1 MFVGKLKRRIV
12 KSVLGLLAIICVV
25 SVMAMSVTVSAE
37 ENLLAFPGAVGGGKY
52 TTGARGDSNISVY
65 HVTNLN
71 KSGAGSFADAVS
83 QSGRIIVFD
92 VSGTIEISG
101 TLKIKKSNLTILG
114 QTAPGD
120 GVTISGGDLLLDSG
134 VENVII
140 RYLRVRPT
148 DKNGGEPDGLG
159 GRYNKNII
167 FDHCSLSWSVDELI
181 TLYAG
186 STEDTKNQTGRNI
199 TVQNIIASE
208 SLAMSSHVKGKHG
221 YGGIIGGTNY
231 TFYNNLMAHHDSR
244 SPRLDRELG
253 STDIANNIIY
263 NWGQTN
269 SLYGAESYS
278 IHNKTQTPSNVNIVS
293 NYYMYGPSTKSNL
306 RTRIFDVSNDAK
318 VKPYSNF
325 YVNGNYVFGSQLVTA
340 DNKKGLNNSSL
351 ATVLESPVDMGEYS
365 VPYSTPEEAYDKI
378 LSDAGASLPKRD
390 AIDARIVDDVKHQ
403 TGRIINNA
411 DEIAG
416 LIPTE
421 EIHRTFEIP
430 EDWKAENNM
439 GSASETDIVEN
450 GKYKGYTWIE
460 AYVNDWTAKAS
471 KPANPEIVVMS
482 PAIASVNKTVNG
494 LTVNNGNWTVVED
507 TETVNY
513 HAAATPVQGTEI
525 TKFELYDKNQ
535 LLKTYNSAEI
545 NDDISL
551 EPGVHHLTSRAY
563 NSNGEKTQSTTA
575 IVYVVGTAEP
585 GSFSYTQ
592 IGKNCSFNNLASATM
607 DNNGV
612 YTISGSGQITT
623 NSSDKCAYMYK
634 EVKGDFDIIV
644 KVKEIPKFE
653 NKQVSGI
660 MFRES
665 LEPNSRM
672 LMLADGWEK
681 YGENVSVFVRN
692 KAGSSSTRSYFK
704 NASGSEL
711 VNGDKYDTGAAE
723 YHLPKYLR
731 MKRSGDKLTMSV
743 SDSGIDFTD
752 NPRQPMS
759 FTIDG
764 LSDTV
769 YLGIANDSAQGTSVK
784 EYYSMAKY
792 SDISINGVSDV
803 QSQESKVPFLDEEF
817 DLNNWYGEYVFND
830 DKRSEP
836 ISGNSGYLLSTWS
849 NANRN
854 FTAQSKGIVTASF
867 DFLEYGDNNKI
878 GSAEFILRGTNA
890 DNELKEM
897 IKVIAERD
905 QTFKIGDKSIGDL
918 VLDMDVWYN
927 VSIELNFFTGKA
939 KVSVYP
945 YTEYDSAEGKYIISE
960 NGAEAETDFDKS
972 YLLRGIRFV
981 RNGGTMKYYDN
992 VSVSAERNESY
1003 VKENNGKMDVF
1014 AMEDA
1019 KIYVAWYD
1027 KDGVLINVE
1036 TYDITQNEEM
1046 EFDLP
1051 KLTNGVSEKAEVFL
1065 WNNNQEPLCEQLT
1078 VE

>member
-1 MFVGKLKRRIV
+1 
-12 KSVLGLLAIICVV
+12 
-25 SVMAMSVTVSAE
+25 
-37 ENLLAFPGAVGGGKY
+37 
-52 TTGARGDSNISVY
+52 
-65 HVTNLN
+65 
-71 KSGAGSFADAVS
+71 
-83 QSGRIIVFD
+83 
-92 VSGTIEISG
+92 
-101 TLKIKKSNLTILG
+101 
-114 QTAPGD
+114 
-120 GVTISGGDLLLDSG
+120 
-134 VENVII
+134 
-140 RYLRVRPT
+140 
-148 DKNGGEPDGLG
+148 
-159 GRYNKNII
+159 
-167 FDHCSLSWSVDELI
+167 
-181 TLYAG
+181 
-186 STEDTKNQTGRNI
+186 
-199 TVQNIIASE
+199 
-208 SLAMSSHVKGKHG
+208 
-221 YGGIIGGTNY
+221 
-231 TFYNNLMAHHDSR
+231 
-244 SPRLDRELG
+244 
-253 STDIANNIIY
+253 
-263 NWGQTN
+263 
-269 SLYGAESYS
+269 
-278 IHNKTQTPSNVNIVS
+278 
-293 NYYMYGPSTKSNL
+293 
-306 RTRIFDVSNDAK
+306 
-318 VKPYSNF
+318 
-325 YVNGNYVFGSQLVTA
+325 
-340 DNKKGLNNSSL
+340 
-351 ATVLESPVDMGEYS
+351 
-365 VPYSTPEEAYDKI
+365 
-378 LSDAGASLPKRD
+378 
-390 AIDARIVDDVKHQ
+390 
-403 TGRIINNA
+403 
-411 DEIAG
+411 
-416 LIPTE
+416 
-421 EIHRTFEIP
+421 
-430 EDWKAENNM
+430 
-439 GSASETDIVEN
+439 
-450 GKYKGYTWIE
+450 
-460 AYVNDWTAKAS
+460 
-471 KPANPEIVVMS
+471 
-482 PAIASVNKTVNG
+482 
-494 LTVNNGNWTVVED
+494 
-507 TETVNY
+507 
-513 HAAATPVQGTEI
+513 
-525 TKFELYDKNQ
+525 
-535 LLKTYNSAEI
+535 
-545 NDDISL
+545 
-551 EPGVHHLTSRAY
+551 
-563 NSNGEKTQSTTA
+563 
-575 IVYVVGTAEP
+575 
-585 GSFSYTQ
+585 
-592 IGKNCSFNNLASATM
+592 
-607 DNNGV
+607 
-612 YTISGSGQITT
+612 
-623 NSSDKCAYMYK
+623 
-634 EVKGDFDIIV
+634 
-644 KVKEIPKFE
+644 
-653 NKQVSGI
+653 
-660 MFRES
+660 
-665 LEPNSRM
+665 
-672 LMLADGWEK
+672 MLADGWEK